1 MRTLG
6 LDYGSKTVGV
16 AVTDPLGLTAQGV
29 EIIRRQKENHLRKTY
44 QRIKELCE
52 QYDVEKIVLGLPL
65 NMDDT
70 MGDRAEKTL
79 EFKKELERRLS
90 VPVLLV
96 DERLTTVEAIE
107 IMDDAGIKV
116 SEREKYVDMIAA
128 TIILQDYMNSHEGHM
143 DTNKIILIDDEGNEE
158 EFYIEEQTRVYGK
171 NYILVSTAQEGDAEA
186 LILKDISEDS
196 NEEAAYVPVDDESE
210 LAAVMKIFE
219 EMLDDIDIQ

>member
-1 MRTLG
+1 
-6 LDYGSKTVGV
+6 
-16 AVTDPLGLTAQGV
+16 
-29 EIIRRQKENHLRKTY
+29 
-44 QRIKELCE
+44 
-52 QYDVEKIVLGLPL
+52 
-65 NMDDT
+65 
-70 MGDRAEKTL
+70 
-79 EFKKELERRLS
+79 
-90 VPVLLV
+90 
-96 DERLTTVEAIE
+96 
-107 IMDDAGIKV
+107 
-116 SEREKYVDMIAA
+116 
-128 TIILQDYMNSHEGHM
+128 M